1 MAFSE
6 RFLNKLLK
14 CPELRACKFVEAFL
28 KIQDPKEFS
37 KIMKEAEKVQKVTR
51 IDKQQSIAGTVKLQY
66 NKSIENYLQ
75 RASEFLQNCEQIYKK
90 MRKSSKQLILD
101 FDQLSST
108 LFSFGDSFSNLYSQS
123 NFFNKNITDGQ
134 NPLINDMYITLNN
147 MKISWGNAITS

>member
-1 MAFSE
+1 
-6 RFLNKLLK
+6 
-14 CPELRACKFVEAFL
+14 
-28 KIQDPKEFS
+28 
-37 KIMKEAEKVQKVTR
+37 MKEAEKVQKVTR